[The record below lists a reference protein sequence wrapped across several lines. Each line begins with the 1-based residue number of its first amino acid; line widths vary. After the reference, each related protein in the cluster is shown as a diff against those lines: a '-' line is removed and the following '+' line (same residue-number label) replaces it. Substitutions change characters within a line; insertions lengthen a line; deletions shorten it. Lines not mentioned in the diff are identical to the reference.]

1 MVFLAAP
8 SQSGEMPCEF
18 AHQIVSQGVAGM
30 TLCREYVRPLD
41 NFYLN
46 TSAGYKWYRTYGTV
60 GRYGTVVPTVPWC
73 RGSLLFSDISFG
85 MCLNLMSWVQQ
96 VHNAAVVARSL
107 GCQCDMEI
115 P

>member
-1 MVFLAAP
+1 VVFLAAP

-18 AHQIVSQGVAGM
+18 AHQILSPGVAGM
-30 TLCREYVRPLD
+30 TLCRECVRPLD
-41 NFYLN
+41 NFYPN
-46 TSAGYKWYRTYGTV
+46 TCRVLVLRYKWYRTYGTV
-60 GRYGTVVPTVPWC
+60 GTVGTAVGTVVPTVPWC

-107 GCQCDMEI
+107 V
-115 P
+115 